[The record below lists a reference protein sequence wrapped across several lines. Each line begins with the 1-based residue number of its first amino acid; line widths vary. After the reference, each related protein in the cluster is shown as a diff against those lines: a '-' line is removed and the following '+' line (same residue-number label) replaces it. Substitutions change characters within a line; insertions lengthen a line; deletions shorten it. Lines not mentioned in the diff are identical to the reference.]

1 MTRKLLLGFAVLLV
15 IAAGAYYRLYRAKPP
30 LEIAYAGNR
39 FVTLVSTTAQVH
51 EPVTT
56 VAFGDRLDV
65 LERFQGQVKVRTG
78 AGLEGWVNER
88 DLLSADIWQ
97 KAADLE
103 KNTASMP
110 AQASGHAR
118 VLANLHI
125 DAGRESTRIR
135 QLNKGMRLETYERR
149 PVDVPTAPTAAAVE
163 DSAGAPAEAKKE
175 DWWLVRAHTSEKD
188 SVSGWILGRFI
199 ELDVPQPLPDYAS
212 SSGMRIVA
220 WFELN
225 KVSDSSGNPKKQ
237 YLLAG
242 AHGPE
247 GQPCDFTMLRAYTWG
262 KQRARYETAFVEGG
276 LCGKLPVSV
285 KEAATPGGDT
295 TFAFED
301 ISTGKAEERSYYMHQ
316 TIIRRVKRPGETKP
330 RKRTR

>member
-1 MTRKLLLGFAVLLV
+1 VTRKLLLGFAVLLV
-15 IAAGAYYRLYRAKPP
+15 VAAGAYYRFLRAKPP

-65 LERFQGQVKVRTG
+65 LERFQGQVKVRTA
-78 AGLEGWVNER
+78 AGLEGWVTER

-103 KNTASMP
+103 KRTASMP
-110 AQASGHAR
+110 VQASGHAR
-118 VLANLHI
+118 VLTNLHI

-135 QLNKGMRLETYERR
+135 QLNKGMKLETYERR
-149 PVDVPTAPTAAAVE
+149 PVDVPSAPTAAAAEESGGEPV
-163 DSAGAPAEAKKE
+163 EAKKE

-188 SVSGWILGRFI
+188 SISGWILGRFI

-212 SSGMRIVA
+212 SAGMRIVA

-225 KVSDSSGNPKKQ
+225 MVSDESGNLRTQ

-242 AHGPE
+242 SHGGE
-247 GQPCDFTMLRAYTWG
+247 GQPCDFNVLRAYTWG
-262 KQRARYETAFVEGG
+262 KQRARYETAFVESG
-276 LCGKLPVSV
+276 LCGKLPIAV
-285 KEAATPGGDT
+285 KEPAAPGGDT
-295 TFAFED
+295 TFSFVD
-301 ISTGKAEERSYYMHQ
+301 IGTGKPVERLYFMHQ
-316 TIIRRVKRPGETKP
+316 TIIRRVKQPGDAKP